1 MNYWLTAVTRR
12 EYGRSRHHA
21 YRDTNTS
28 VYGVLVGSA
37 TASLLSKVTAVSQQL
52 KHSGL
57 GRVFRHIK
65 EYLWLTEST
74 VILRRKATRD
84 LILLNTGH
92 SMLAEQLLAGDRRA
106 LAKGITLVE
115 STRADHGEQAV
126 QLLAELM
133 PHTGKSIRIGV
144 SGAPGVGKSTFIESL
159 GNYLTGQGHQVAV
172 LAVDPT
178 SAVSGGSILGD
189 KTRME
194 ALSVNPKAFVR
205 PSPAGTTLGGVT
217 RRTRESL
224 LLCEAAG
231 YDVIIVETVGVGQSE
246 TAVSDMTD
254 MFLLLLSPGG
264 GDDLQGIK
272 RGIMELADLVL
283 VNKADG
289 DQANLVNQTLSDYRG
304 ALQFMQARTP
314 GWTPKVNSCSAL
326 EGQGIAQAWAVVED
340 FRAVLTESGELEG
353 LRARQAKA
361 WMWAETAAEL
371 LADLRNHPAV
381 SSLVPELEAAVLAGE
396 LPAIVAA
403 QRLIE
408 TYKTGQ

>member
-1 MNYWLTAVTRR
+1 
-12 EYGRSRHHA
+12 
-21 YRDTNTS
+21 
-28 VYGVLVGSA
+28 
-37 TASLLSKVTAVSQQL
+37 
-52 KHSGL
+52 
-57 GRVFRHIK
+57 
-65 EYLWLTEST
+65 
-74 VILRRKATRD
+74 
-84 LILLNTGH
+84 
-92 SMLAEQLLAGDRRA
+92 MLAQQILAGDRRA
-106 LAKGITLVE
+106 LAKAITLVE

-159 GNYLTGQGHQVAV
+159 GNYLTGQGHHVAV

-304 ALQFMQARTP
+304 ALQFMQARTL
-314 GWTPKVNSCSAL
+314 GWTPKVHSCSAL

>member
-1 MNYWLTAVTRR
+1 MALTLA
-12 EYGRSRHHA
+12 
-21 YRDTNTS
+21 
-28 VYGVLVGSA
+28 
-37 TASLLSKVTAVSQQL
+37 
-52 KHSGL
+52 
-57 GRVFRHIK
+57 
-65 EYLWLTEST
+65 
-74 VILRRKATRD
+74 
-84 LILLNTGH
+84 
-92 SMLAEQLLAGDRRA
+92 LAEQILSGDRRA
-106 LAKGITLVE
+106 LAKAITLVE
-115 STRADHGEQAV
+115 STRADHGDQAV
-126 QLLAELM
+126 TLLEALM
-133 PHTGKSIRIGV
+133 PHTGQSIRLGV

-159 GNYLTGQGHQVAV
+159 GNYLTEQGHQVAV

-194 ALSVNPKAFVR
+194 TLSVNPKAFVR
-205 PSPAGTTLGGVT
+205 PSPAGKTLGGVT

-289 DQANLVNQTLSDYRG
+289 DQANLASQTVSDYRA
-304 ALQFMQARTP
+304 ALHFMQARTP
-314 GWTPKVNSCSAL
+314 SWTPQVEACSAL
-326 EGQGIAQAWAVVED
+326 NNTNIETAWSVVTEFRQALVA
-340 FRAVLTESGELEG
+340 SGELTT
-353 LRARQAKA
+353 LRAQQARA
-361 WMWAETAAEL
+361 WMWAETAEMLIAGL
-371 LADLRNHPAV
+371 KHHPTIK
-381 SSLVPELEAAVLAGE
+381 SMVPELEQQVLAGT

-403 QRLIE
+403 ERLIE
-408 TYKTGQ
+408 HYKASE

>member
-1 MNYWLTAVTRR
+1 MALTLA
-12 EYGRSRHHA
+12 
-21 YRDTNTS
+21 
-28 VYGVLVGSA
+28 
-37 TASLLSKVTAVSQQL
+37 
-52 KHSGL
+52 
-57 GRVFRHIK
+57 
-65 EYLWLTEST
+65 
-74 VILRRKATRD
+74 
-84 LILLNTGH
+84 
-92 SMLAEQLLAGDRRA
+92 LAEQILSGDRRA
-106 LAKGITLVE
+106 LAKAITLVE
-115 STRADHGEQAV
+115 STRADHGDQAV
-126 QLLAELM
+126 ALLEALM
-133 PHTGKSIRIGV
+133 PHTGQSIRIGV

-159 GNYLTGQGHQVAV
+159 GNYLTEQGHRVAV

-194 ALSVNPKAFVR
+194 TLSVNPKAFVR
-205 PSPAGTTLGGVT
+205 PSPAGKTLGGVT

-289 DQANLVNQTLSDYRG
+289 DQANLASQTVSDYRA
-304 ALQFMQARTP
+304 ALHFMQARTP
-314 GWTPKVNSCSAL
+314 SWTPQVQACSAL
-326 EGQGIAQAWAVVED
+326 NNTNIGTAWSVVTEFRQALMA
-340 FRAVLTESGELEG
+340 SGELTA
-353 LRARQAKA
+353 LRAQQARA
-361 WMWAETAAEL
+361 WMWAETAEMLIAGL
-371 LADLRNHPAV
+371 KHHPTIK
-381 SSLVPELEAAVLAGE
+381 SMVPELEQQVLAGT

-403 QRLIE
+403 ERLIE
-408 TYKTGQ
+408 HYKASE

>member
-1 MNYWLTAVTRR
+1 
-12 EYGRSRHHA
+12 
-21 YRDTNTS
+21 
-28 VYGVLVGSA
+28 
-37 TASLLSKVTAVSQQL
+37 
-52 KHSGL
+52 
-57 GRVFRHIK
+57 
-65 EYLWLTEST
+65 
-74 VILRRKATRD
+74 
-84 LILLNTGH
+84 
-92 SMLAEQLLAGDRRA
+92 MLAQQILAGDRRA
-106 LAKGITLVE
+106 LAKAITLVE

-231 YDVIIVETVGVGQSE
+231 YDVIKIETVGVGQSE

-314 GWTPKVNSCSAL
+314 GWTPKVNSCSGV

>member
-1 MNYWLTAVTRR
+1 MIQPLA
-12 EYGRSRHHA
+12 
-21 YRDTNTS
+21 
-28 VYGVLVGSA
+28 
-37 TASLLSKVTAVSQQL
+37 QQ
-52 KHSGL
+52 
-57 GRVFRHIK
+57 II
-65 EYLWLTEST
+65 E
-74 VILRRKATRD
+74 
-84 LILLNTGH
+84 
-92 SMLAEQLLAGDRRA
+92 GDRRA
-106 LAKGITLVE
+106 LAKAITLVE

-246 TAVSDMTD
+246 TAVSEMTD

>member
-1 MNYWLTAVTRR
+1 
-12 EYGRSRHHA
+12 
-21 YRDTNTS
+21 
-28 VYGVLVGSA
+28 
-37 TASLLSKVTAVSQQL
+37 
-52 KHSGL
+52 
-57 GRVFRHIK
+57 
-65 EYLWLTEST
+65 
-74 VILRRKATRD
+74 
-84 LILLNTGH
+84 
-92 SMLAEQLLAGDRRA
+92 MLAQQILAGDRRA
-106 LAKGITLVE
+106 LAKAITLVE

-304 ALQFMQARTP
+304 ALQFMQARTL
-314 GWTPKVNSCSAL
+314 GWTPKVHSCSAL

>member
-1 MNYWLTAVTRR
+1 
-12 EYGRSRHHA
+12 
-21 YRDTNTS
+21 
-28 VYGVLVGSA
+28 
-37 TASLLSKVTAVSQQL
+37 
-52 KHSGL
+52 
-57 GRVFRHIK
+57 
-65 EYLWLTEST
+65 
-74 VILRRKATRD
+74 
-84 LILLNTGH
+84 
-92 SMLAEQLLAGDRRA
+92 MLAQQILAGDRRA
-106 LAKGITLVE
+106 LAKAITLVE

-304 ALQFMQARTP
+304 ALQLMQARTP
-314 GWTPKVNSCSAL
+314 GWTPKVHSCSAL